1 MHAAGLRTIAARRA
15 LLPSISLTGS
25 SGQQSRELSNLLEGD
40 FSVWSIAGQ
49 IVRPIFQGGRL
60 RANIALNE
68 ARQREAAE
76 AYAEATLIAFAEVET
91 ALAREALLAAREV
104 SLRLAS
110 EAAIEAE
117 RIAHNRYAQ
126 GVTPFLTVLESQ
138 QRALD
143 TQSATIAA
151 RRQRL
156 YNRIDLHLA
165 LGGGFEMPNAALA
178 TASFSE

>member
-1 MHAAGLRTIAARRA
+1 
-15 LLPSISLTGS
+15 
-25 SGQQSRELSNLLEGD
+25 
-40 FSVWSIAGQ
+40 
-49 IVRPIFQGGRL
+49 
-60 RANIALNE
+60 
-68 ARQREAAE
+68 
-76 AYAEATLIAFAEVET
+76 
-91 ALAREALLAAREV
+91 
-104 SLRLAS
+104 LAS

-156 YNRIDLHLA
+156 DNRIDLHLA
-165 LGGGFEMPNAALA
+165 LGGGFEMRNAALA